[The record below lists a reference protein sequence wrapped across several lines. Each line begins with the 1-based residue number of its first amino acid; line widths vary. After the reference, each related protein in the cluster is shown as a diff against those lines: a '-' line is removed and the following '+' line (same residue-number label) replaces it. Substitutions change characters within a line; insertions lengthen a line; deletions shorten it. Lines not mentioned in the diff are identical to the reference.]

1 MFYLSFL
8 CGSKKSFFCLHAHK
22 TKRRERRDEKSL
34 FSLVFAKSNI
44 EKKKLMNDRS
54 NNVTEKPFQKI
65 TGRGFCLIAS
75 ETILDFELLRGGAS
89 TSAREIENGRKGDF
103 VFDFGERE
111 REEIRGNLNKN
122 LLSL

>member
-1 MFYLSFL
+1 FFL
-8 CGSKKSFFCLHAHK
+8 LACTQNKKKRKKRRKKSLLSGVCK
-22 TKRRERRDEKSL
+22 KQYREEKADE
-34 FSLVFAKSNI
+34 
-44 EKKKLMNDRS
+44 NDRS

-75 ETILDFELLRGGAS
+75 ETVLDFELLRGGAS